1 MAVETSIDALARE
14 FEIED
19 VRDEVPTAEK
29 QKQQQQ
35 NPVTEAQT
43 APDPVKEVV
52 PEDPMSFL
60 NDDQILAPS
69 PTPPT
74 PPVTEIDGEDE
85 GPSIAELKEKV
96 KKDHKEIVSLEQEV
110 KIQQRYDLE
119 DRAYMKAQ
127 LKSLISDNR
136 AVMDCIESQLEIG
149 VNPHLFDIYANLSKT
164 VADNI
169 MRLAKID
176 ETITNYKI
184 VEDKGTGNIKHDVAK
199 DQAAQQAANG
209 QAPAGS
215 SYTQINNT
223 FNFGSQELLKL
234 IKSAMPKVEKVKQE
248 DLPKFNLQ

>member
-35 NPVTEAQT
+35 NQVTEAQT

-136 AVMDCIESQLEIG
+136 AVMDCIESQLKIG

-184 VEDKGTGNIKHDVAK
+184 VEDKGTGNIKHDVVAE
-199 DQAAQQAANG
+199 QAAANG
-209 QAPAGS
+209 QGGGNTYIQNNLCFS
-215 SYTQINNT
+215 SD
-223 FNFGSQELLKL
+223 ELLK
-234 IKSAMPKVEKVKQE
+234 IVKKAIPPREKTKIE
-248 DLPKFNLQ
+248 DLPKFDLS

>member
-1 MAVETSIDALARE
+1 MSVETSIDALARE

-29 QKQQQQ
+29 QKQPD
-35 NPVTEAQT
+35 PVTEAQT
-43 APDPVKEVV
+43 APDPVKEVA

-74 PPVTEIDGEDE
+74 PPVTDIDGDDE

-136 AVMDCIESQLEIG
+136 AVMDCIESQLKIG

-164 VADNI
+164 VADNV

-176 ETITNYKI
+176 QMVTDYKV
-184 VEDKGTGNIKHDVAK
+184 VEDKGNGNIKQDVIK
-199 DQAAQQAANG
+199 EQQEAAAAGQGGGNTYIQNNLCFASDEILKMVKKVLPPQQ
-209 QAPAGS
+209 
-215 SYTQINNT
+215 
-223 FNFGSQELLKL
+223 
-234 IKSAMPKVEKVKQE
+234 KVSME